1 MTTPTTKVWIATFIA
16 LVFSIGLMA
25 GVVIERLVLHPA
37 ESRVGR
43 GPGEGRIGGP
53 GGRGRGGGPGGPG
66 GLAGPV
72 GPDGPGG
79 PGGPGGP
86 RFGPPPSQ
94 YVNELS
100 AQVQLSDQQRA
111 DILAL
116 LQAQETRLGELQ
128 TEARRMFIEE
138 QQALHERI
146 AALLTPEQAETFK
159 TWVARRTGQNGRGR
173 R

>member
-53 GGRGRGGGPGGPG
+53 GGRGRGGGPGGP
-66 GLAGPV
+66 V
-72 GPDGPGG
+72 GPDGPVG
-79 PGGPGGP
+79 PGGPVGP

>member
-66 GLAGPV
+66 GPV
-72 GPDGPGG
+72 GPGG
-79 PGGPGGP
+79 PDGP